1 MKSSFLVLLLM
12 VCTYFPLK
20 AQMNLVPNPSFEDLV
35 SCPNGTGQLYLAN
48 AWRSF
53 GNSPDLFCACSPI
66 GINVP
71 NNYVSYQ
78 FANTGGCMGGFLN
91 YRDPNGPTGPNTREF
106 LGTELIHPLTIG
118 VKYYFNCRINF
129 AYSIVSNIASNN
141 FGLKLLTYAADSS
154 QPLSLISG
162 STLFFTDSIVTDT
175 LTWHEINGSF
185 IADSS
190 YTHIALGN
198 FLFDNLTD
206 TLQYLTSNPFNSY
219 YFVDDVCLSED
230 SLYCKFWTS
239 NQEIPDNNSKLN
251 LFPNPVLSTLNI
263 TSELGIK
270 SIALKNMFG
279 RQLLFYEGITETS
292 ILLNLEELPSGIY
305 IVEIGLG
312 ESILNRKII
321 KL

>member
-1 MKSSFLVLLLM
+1 MA
-12 VCTYFPLK
+12 CTFVPLK
-20 AQMNLVPNPSFEDLV
+20 AQMNLVSNPSFEDV
-35 SCPNGTGQLYLAN
+35 IFCPNGTGQLYLAN
-48 AWRSF
+48 GWSSF

-66 GINVP
+66 GLNVP

-78 FANTGGCMGGFLN
+78 FANTGECMGGFLN

-106 LGTELIHPLTIG
+106 LGTELIHPVTIG
-118 VKYYFNCRINF
+118 VKYYFSCRINF

-154 QPLSLISG
+154 QTLSLLSS

-190 YTHIALGN
+190 YTHLALGN

-206 TLQYLTSNPFNSY
+206 TLQYVSSNPYNSY
-219 YFVDDVCLSED
+219 YFVDDACLSDD
-230 SLYCKFWTS
+230 SLYCKLWTS
-239 NQEIPDNNSKLN
+239 NQAIPDNTSKLII
-251 LFPNPVLSTLNI
+251 FPNPVLSTLNI
-263 TSELGIK
+263 TAELGIK
-270 SIALKNMFG
+270 KIAVKNVFG
-279 RQLLFYEGITETS
+279 RQLLFYEGNTETS
-292 ILLNLEELPSGIY
+292 TIFNLEEFNSGIY
-305 IVEIGLG
+305 IIEIDLG